1 MRFRPAEATCGA
13 DQKERSLWERE
24 CLVPRTR
31 ARIRSADA
39 TRPNRLASLERNE
52 AEMNCTLVRFSK
64 KFTIM
69 SLRVHDLFE
78 RSARLPKTSIVT
90 RQYNATNTEKL
101 FADKKK
107 NSYKELRQKEIKPA
121 FVNKTHTGKDVLSEG
136 KRYRETTTRFKRTEK
151 TSARVSH
158 TLDSC

>member
-1 MRFRPAEATCGA
+1 MHAHHFSVPWLATSLITDNAHAPLSYSRREVNLVLNLVLRARVRFRPAEATCGA

-78 RSARLPKTSIVT
+78 RSAR
-90 RQYNATNTEKL
+90 
-101 FADKKK
+101 
-107 NSYKELRQKEIKPA
+107 PA
-121 FVNKTHTGKDVLSEG
+121 S
-136 KRYRETTTRFKRTEK
+136 
-151 TSARVSH
+151 
-158 TLDSC
+158 